1 MERRVK
7 PMDMYQLFSDFNCP
21 FCYALHERLH
31 SLDLMAQI
39 QWQGVQHAPHLP
51 VLMTIW
57 AGHLRSELQQEVEMV
72 RRLAPELP
80 IIVPK
85 GKPNTGRAIAMAA
98 HALHMDRLRGIQFVR
113 AVYRLF
119 WCDGQDLSDQALLR
133 EEAIRHGFAPDA
145 LVEVSASPV
154 ARLLK
159 AWGDQWEQTE
169 HQGVPL
175 LQRPDGRLLVGLV
188 SMESLHTFLAGK

>member
-1 MERRVK
+1 
-7 PMDMYQLFSDFNCP
+7 MYQLFSDFNCP

-31 SLDLMAQI
+31 RLDLMAQI
-39 QWQGVQHAPHLP
+39 RWQGVQHAPHLP
-51 VLMTIW
+51 IPMTTW

-98 HALHMDRLRGIQFVR
+98 QALDMDRLRGIQFVR
-113 AVYRLF
+113 ALYRLL

-133 EEAIRHGFAPDA
+133 DEVIRHGFAPDA
-145 LVEVSASPV
+145 FLEASAPPV
-154 ARLLK
+154 QQILK
-159 AWGDQWEQTE
+159 AWGDRWEQTE

-175 LQRPDGRLLVGLV
+175 LQRSDGRLLVGLV
-188 SMESLHTFLAGK
+188 STESLQTFLAGK